1 MKLEWS
7 LPAAVR
13 AGICFVIACGCATPA
28 AAAEDPRDCTTL
40 AQDAE
45 RLACYDHLHGRDSA
59 PKRPAETPES
69 AKPASP
75 ELAPAAPATQK
86 SLLDERWELE
96 PNSKRGAFR
105 ITPYKPVYFLP
116 YFYTNNVN
124 RQPSS
129 PAPGHTAPAPEDI
142 DGTEAKLQFGFK
154 TKLWEN
160 VFGGNFSD
168 LWFGYTQSSRWQ
180 VYNRALSRPFRETNY
195 EPEAL
200 MVFRTDYDVLGW
212 KGRMFSVGLNHQSN
226 GRSLPLSRSWN
237 RVVVPIGLERGN
249 WAVTVRPWMRILE
262 SFSRDDNPDIADYMG
277 RGDIVLTY
285 NAGGHEVSAMARHS
299 LRGGSRSH
307 GAVQLEWAFPIKRQL
322 KGYVQWF
329 SGYGESLIDY
339 NHRGSYIGVGV
350 SLLEWYR

>member
-1 MKLEWS
+1 M
-7 LPAAVR
+7 A
-13 AGICFVIACGCATPA
+13 
-28 AAAEDPRDCTTL
+28 
-40 AQDAE
+40 
-45 RLACYDHLHGRDSA
+45 SA
-59 PKRPAETPES
+59 
-69 AKPASP
+69 
-75 ELAPAAPATQK
+75 APAAQK

-129 PAPGHTAPAPEDI
+129 PAPGHTAPVAEDI

-200 MVFRTDYDVLGW
+200 MVFRTDYDFLGW
-212 KGRMFSVGLNHQSN
+212 NGRMFSVGLNHQSN

-299 LRGGSRSH
+299 LRDGTRSH